1 MPPDNA
7 LRLALIL
14 FSVGGLFYVS
24 VGSGL
29 FDRDNTSWWSG
40 LPKHKQVIA
49 ALAVAT
55 TLAQSFL

>member
-1 MPPDNA
+1 MTPDNT

-24 VGSGL
+24 IGSGL

-40 LPKHKQVIA
+40 LPKHKQVIVV
-49 ALAVAT
+49 LAIAT
-55 TLAQSFL
+55 PLAQSFL